1 MTDDE
6 RKENGLVKEL
16 KYRYTF
22 ASGDFNFLGEKE
34 NTNYLRA
41 LARLGLRMDDGEND
55 KYFTP
60 ESIAEIKKKK
70 KDSRYNTTLVNP
82 IYISD
87 FQAPLEDFEMEII
100 EGAAKYDDDGN
111 FIGNEPSTEKKK
123 VTRPAERRLTPADV
137 ILGLEGAG
145 GTADT
150 TIPPEGTDNTIKN

>member
-60 ESIAEIKKKK
+60 ESIAEIKKWWALTAKTGIISEFKK
-70 KDSRYNTTLVNP
+70 NYYDQFNSAKFKS
-82 IYISD
+82 
-87 FQAPLEDFEMEII
+87 II
-100 EGAAKYDDDGN
+100 N
-111 FIGNEPSTEKKK
+111 
-123 VTRPAERRLTPADV
+123 
-137 ILGLEGAG
+137 
-145 GTADT
+145 
-150 TIPPEGTDNTIKN
+150 